1 MAFVFIWPFFVK
13 LDEESWQPLFLEKVA
28 NDPEEETTLMIPIQN
43 GLSNVFGVDFNV
55 DEVAVCNEDKSG

>member
-1 MAFVFIWPFFVK
+1 M
-13 LDEESWQPLFLEKVA
+13 DEESWQPLFLEKVA

-43 GLSNVFGVDFNV
+43 GISNVFGVDFNV